1 MMTLPYSPPPTRACS
16 LPVTAQAIRAYA
28 ELTGDFN
35 PLHLDEEFAASTPM
49 GRVIAHGTLSLCLMW
64 QWVHQSFPAD
74 AYKGLQLDVRFVKP
88 VFVGDLLTA
97 GGQPQAGKPHCWD
110 VWVRAQDGSDRVAG
124 ELCMNPPHGQ
134 EPGES
139 Q

>member
-1 MMTLPYSPPPTRACS
+1 MTLPFLPSPACS
-16 LPVTAQAIRAYA
+16 LPVTAAVIRAYA
-28 ELTGDFN
+28 ELTDDFN

-64 QWVHQSFPAD
+64 QWVHQNFDAD
-74 AYKGLQLDVRFVKP
+74 VFTGLRLDVRFIKP

-97 GGQPQAGKPHCWD
+97 GGQPRAGTRHCWD
-110 VWVRAQDGSDRVAG
+110 VWVRVQDGTDRIAG
-124 ELCMNPPHGQ
+124 ELRMNPPKGQ
-134 EPGES
+134 EPGER